1 MLENVEKSENLEV
14 DNPRKIK
21 SEIIKEEGECSEDEE
36 KSKDSKQVNQ
46 YSLGESRFILEET
59 TGMYYDQVTGYY
71 YNLVSLI
78 YFTTNV
84 SYIIIL
90 YVQVLCNHRIV
101 LFKII

>member
-1 MLENVEKSENLEV
+1 LENFKKSENLEV
-14 DNPRKIK
+14 DNPEKTE
-21 SEIIKEEGECSEDEE
+21 SEIKEEGECSEDEE

-78 YFTTNV
+78 HFIINV
-84 SYIIIL
+84 RYIIIL
-90 YVQVLCNHRIV
+90 CSNNIMQLIE
-101 LFKII
+101 